1 MPAISIF
8 FSLLLTSFAFTAVYG
23 GGIGFTATLF
33 HRDSPQSPIC
43 NQSLSYY
50 DRLNNAIRRSIS
62 RADALFQCAAAL
74 TDNTI
79 ESPIS
84 PGGGE
89 YVMSVSIGTPP
100 VAYVAIADTGSDPA
114 WTQCMP
120 CKKCYPQSKPIFDP
134 KKSTSFR
141 HVACTSNTCQ
151 SVGGATCGDQGS
163 CNYSIVYGDKTYS
176 KGELGTD
183 TITIGSTSVNMVIGC
198 GHESGG
204 GFGTTSGVIGLA
216 GGELSIVTQM
226 SKKSAVS
233 RKFSYCLP
241 SVTSQGSGKINFGK
255 NAVVSGPGVVS
266 TPLGPST
273 MYQMT
278 LEAISVGNE
287 RHAVRNAVVKV
298 NMIIDSGT
306 TLSYIPKD
314 IHDGVVSSMAKII
327 GSKRVKDPSN
337 FFGLC
342 YSSDGHDANIPAI
355 TAHFA
360 GGADVRLGK
369 ENMFMRVAGGV
380 SCLMLTPMTA
390 SDPFGIWGN
399 IAQANFLIGYDLE
412 KKTLSFKPTVCA

>member
-1 MPAISIF
+1 
-8 FSLLLTSFAFTAVYG
+8 
-23 GGIGFTATLF
+23 
-33 HRDSPQSPIC
+33 
-43 NQSLSYY
+43 
-50 DRLNNAIRRSIS
+50 
-62 RADALFQCAAAL
+62 
-74 TDNTI
+74 
-79 ESPIS
+79 
-84 PGGGE
+84 
-89 YVMSVSIGTPP
+89 
-100 VAYVAIADTGSDPA
+100 
-114 WTQCMP
+114 
-120 CKKCYPQSKPIFDP
+120 
-134 KKSTSFR
+134 
-141 HVACTSNTCQ
+141 
-151 SVGGATCGDQGS
+151 
-163 CNYSIVYGDKTYS
+163 
-176 KGELGTD
+176 
-183 TITIGSTSVNMVIGC
+183 MVIGC

-216 GGELSIVTQM
+216 GGELSIVTQK
-226 SKKSAVS
+226 SKKNAVS

-298 NMIIDSGT
+298 NMIIDSRT

-369 ENMFMRVAGGV
+369 ENMFMRVAGGAYV
-380 SCLMLTPMTA
+380 NDEVILEERRESSGTLLGDD
-390 SDPFGIWGN
+390 SSL
-399 IAQANFLIGYDLE
+399 AND
-412 KKTLSFKPTVCA
+412 